1 MKVFY
6 LTLLS
11 DSSLNSFPSYKQS
24 NFTVRLDHPIQID
37 KENWEVALAEII
49 TPAEILNISDANIF
63 SFLKLTEQAAK
74 RLKLFSDETDVC
86 MEKDFCVEFR
96 LQIPNSNP

>member
-1 MKVFY
+1 MKDFY

-11 DSSLNSFPSYKQS
+11 DSCLNTFPSNKQS

-49 TPAEILNISDANIF
+49 TPAEILNISDANNF
-63 SFLKLTEQAAK
+63 FFNRTSCK
-74 RLKLFSDETDVC
+74 ET
-86 MEKDFCVEFR
+86 
-96 LQIPNSNP
+96 QIVQ